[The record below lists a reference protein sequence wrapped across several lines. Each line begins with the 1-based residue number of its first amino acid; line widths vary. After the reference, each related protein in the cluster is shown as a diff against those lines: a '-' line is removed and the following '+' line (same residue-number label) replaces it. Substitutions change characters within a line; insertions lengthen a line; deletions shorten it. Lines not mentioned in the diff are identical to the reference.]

1 MNPKTLR
8 VRASG
13 TALVQNHEQL
23 EQGRNS
29 FIGRV
34 YKELEGKPGQYG
46 FEPTNE
52 VAEVPNR
59 VEYIRALQSGE
70 LAAADDATAKAAGLE
85 APKTKP
91 SKPDPKGDAQK
102 ENV

>member
-13 TALVQNHEQL
+13 TALVQNHEHL

-34 YKELEGKPGQYG
+34 FKELEPGQWA
-46 FEPTNE
+46 FVPTNE

-59 VEYIRALQSGE
+59 VEYMRALQAGDLE
-70 LAAADDATAKAAGLE
+70 AADDATAKAAGVD

-91 SKPDPKGDAQK
+91 SKSGAEK
-102 ENV
+102 EIV

>member
-1 MNPKTLR
+1 MDPKTLR

-13 TALVQNHEQL
+13 TALVQNYELL

-34 YKELEGKPGQYG
+34 YKETEPGKWA

-52 VAEVPNR
+52 VVEVPYR
-59 VEYIRALQSGE
+59 VEYVRALHTGC
-70 LAAADDATAKAAGLE
+70 LVAADEATAKAAGIELS
-85 APKTKP
+85 PKTKP
-91 SKPDPKGDAQK
+91 SKGGADPK